1 MDETETKVNKTE
13 RIHIALTPDELR
25 AIDKWRYANEI
36 PARSQALRELIRRG
50 MAAPDEK
57 KP

>member
-1 MDETETKVNKTE
+1 MDETETKANKTE
-13 RIHIALTPDELR
+13 RIHIALTAEELR

-36 PARSQALRELIRRG
+36 PARSQALRALIRRG
-50 MAAPDEK
+50 LAAPEEK